1 MVVAAVVEWVWS
13 LVYGLVVVV
22 REAGCVSL
30 GSVVAG
36 NARLGIVSRMLGFVA
51 R

>member
-22 REAGCVSL
+22 GVADCAGL
-30 GSVVAG
+30 GFVVAG
-36 NARLGIVSRMLGFVA
+36 NARLGIGSRMLGFVVE
-51 R
+51 